1 MTDVRVLIL
10 AGGKGTRMGAAVPKA
25 LVPICGKPI
34 IDYILDAV
42 EKSGIDTHPAVV
54 IGHDL
59 ETLRQHV
66 GDRAELVIQYEQH
79 GTGHAVMVAR
89 EALRDAKIVL
99 VVYGDHA
106 LYTADTYRSVAHRHV
121 ESGATIT
128 MLTTMLP
135 DYHDWRNVYAHF
147 GRILRGNDGDVIAIK
162 EEKLCTEEERA
173 ITEVNNGMYCFDGT
187 WLWDNIDDL
196 SNDNAK
202 GEYLLTD
209 LIATALH
216 QGCRVETVACPPE
229 LGIGVNTP
237 EEVAIAERVLCE
249 KS

>member
-1 MTDVRVLIL
+1 MTDVRGLIL

-135 DYHDWRNVYAHF
+135 D
-147 GRILRGNDGDVIAIK
+147 
-162 EEKLCTEEERA
+162 
-173 ITEVNNGMYCFDGT
+173 
-187 WLWDNIDDL
+187 
-196 SNDNAK
+196 
-202 GEYLLTD
+202 
-209 LIATALH
+209 
-216 QGCRVETVACPPE
+216 
-229 LGIGVNTP
+229 
-237 EEVAIAERVLCE
+237 
-249 KS
+249 